1 IARRA
6 NRRLVIAGVVGP
18 SRADSEYFATH
29 VEPHVDG
36 RTVTFVGPVND
47 DQKNRWLG
55 QAAALLMPVEWHEP
69 FGIVM
74 AEALACGTPIIGFR
88 RGSVPEVLRD
98 GFNGFICDDVDQA
111 AQQVSEVDGLDRCA
125 IRADCE
131 TRFGAAAIVDAYER
145 LYFEMRARVDRRR
158 PNA

>member
-1 IARRA
+1 
-6 NRRLVIAGVVGP
+6 VIAGVVAESGP
-18 SRADSEYFATH
+18 HAEYFAARIA
-29 VEPHVDG
+29 PHIDG
-36 RTVTFVGPVND
+36 RDVVYVGPVND
-47 DQKNRWLG
+47 EQKNHWLG
-55 QAAALLMPVEWHEP
+55 RAAALLMPIEWHEP

-74 AEALACGTPIIGFR
+74 AEALACGTPVIGFR